1 MKKKV
6 NLTNLLAKYE
16 GNSPIYRETNTSPRS
31 FAGGESNY
39 DQNGW
44 GNTYQY

>member
-16 GNSPIYRETNTSPRS
+16 GNSPVYREASPSPRS
-31 FAGGESNY
+31 DAVRESKYN
-39 DQNGW
+39 QNGW
-44 GNTYQY
+44 GNTY